1 MINKVILIGNV
12 GSDVT
17 VKEVNNNKV
26 ANFSLATSERY
37 KDKDGQQVVN
47 TDWHRVEIWRA
58 GAEIAEKYVKKGML
72 LYVDGKITTK
82 NYEKDG
88 VKHYVTAIIANN
100 IRMLSIKH
108 DNKLDANNENIE
120 QQTGD
125 NYDRVVINDMPF

>member
-26 ANFSLATSERY
+26 ANFSLATSEKY
-37 KDKDGQQVVN
+37 KDKQGQPVVN
-47 TDWHRVEIWRA
+47 TEWHSVEIWRS
-58 GAEIAEKYVKKGML
+58 GAEIAEKYVKKGIP
-72 LYVDGKITTK
+72 LYVEGKITYK
-82 NYEKDG
+82 SYVKEG

-100 IRMLSIKH
+100 IRMLSNRQ

-120 QQTGD
+120 QQSGD
-125 NYDRVVINDMPF
+125 NNDRVVIDDMPF